1 MNLKSYQQWSW
12 FLSTIVVVT
21 LGMTSVEILRH
32 QLGASAY
39 EELTLLEIG
48 SILGLSGVWVTLSG
62 VCFVSLN
69 RGLSVFLSISNT
81 QNRLNAITR
90 ITLLI
95 IGSIVVGY
103 WFVLPLSLHH
113 NLVALVCCIALS
125 LCILGLGQLRPFRE
139 LWDIFGAPASAI
151 PLHGVCISVGA
162 ISMIIPKLRSLYH
175 RIYY

>member
-69 RGLSVFLSISNT
+69 RGLSVFLSISNP
-81 QNRLNAITR
+81 QHRLKAITR

-113 NLVALVCCIALS
+113 NLLALVCCIALAS
-125 LCILGLGQLRPFRE
+125 CAFWVSDSCTPFVNCGIFWRAQTRLPYTVFAFCGQLR
-139 LWDIFGAPASAI
+139 
-151 PLHGVCISVGA
+151 
-162 ISMIIPKLRSLYH
+162 
-175 RIYY
+175 